1 MKLRYNYITF
11 TDDAILQLIIV
22 FYVSIKLTMKMYS
35 GALTKSNHLIL
46 NLDLHNPLLQDINH
60 YLKHFCSVLLIPGSY
75 IIRDDDDNI
84 LVINS
89 NLAHDDSSSRLQIL
103 VEISVVKLLFIDS

>member
-60 YLKHFCSVLLIPGSY
+60 YLKHFCSVLLIPGSH
-75 IIRDDDDNI
+75 IIRDDDNI

-89 NLAHDDSSSRLQIL
+89 NFAHDFSSSRLQIL